1 MPITVTCTCG
11 KQYQVANEHAGK
23 SFTCKA
29 CNTSGTVPPGA
40 LPNTTSLN
48 PLPKRLPV
56 PNPESSSSLD
66 SLGAIPPTTDD
77 TRTCPACAE
86 SVKAAATKC
95 RYCGCIFDP
104 EELARINL
112 RVSAS
117 AIHSLAANKWVRV
130 AAVIV
135 AGLFVTMI
143 IQKDI
148 ERRRDEAELLRIR
161 QDTQKHIDRLEELR
175 HIKRDLDNKGLSR

>member
-23 SFTCKA
+23 SFTCKS
-29 CNTSGTVPPGA
+29 CNSSVTVHPDP

-48 PLPKRLPV
+48 PLPRRALV
-56 PNPESSSSLD
+56 TNSESSRRLD
-66 SLGAIPPTTDD
+66 FRGAIPPTTDD

-95 RYCGCIFDP
+95 RYCGCIFNP

-130 AAVIV
+130 AAVV
-135 AGLFVTMI
+135 VVVLLAAMI
-143 IQKDI
+143 LQKET
-148 ERRRDEAELLRIR
+148 ERRRDEAELQRVR
-161 QDTQKHIDRLEELR
+161 QDTHKVIDRLEELR
-175 HIKRDLDNKGLSR
+175 QLKRDLDHKGLGR